1 MYEAKVARSAMFGIE
16 MRRKMLIG
24 LSCGFLFAFVYSSAV
39 LPRAMSFS
47 SSPSFQGGPGQTE
60 MAFCHF

>member
-1 MYEAKVARSAMFGIE
+1 MYEAKVARCAIFGIE
-16 MRRKMLIG
+16 MRRKMIIG
-24 LSCGFLFAFVYSSAV
+24 LRYGFLFAFFCSSAV

-47 SSPSFQGGPGQTE
+47 LSPSFQGGPSQTE